1 MKARD
6 IHEEI
11 ISSQFQAMA
20 ERDRETEIP
29 VLDFVIWIT
38 RARQT
43 PFSRED
49 RTSAPT
55 HLSGHALQLRAG
67 THF

>member
-43 PFSRED
+43 PFHGK
-49 RTSAPT
+49 T
-55 HLSGHALQLRAG
+55 ALQRA
-67 THF
+67 HI